1 MLKPNSKI
9 IAEELVKSFNEGKVV
24 YCRFG
29 KQYIQNLEK
38 QINSVLNN
46 NTQVSTSLKSATFL
60 INIKKLI
67 KDHNIDSEHNFS
79 KLRTKSNVAKTNEG
93 PPLPYYYPENEN
105 DNTIIFES
113 RFESGNLLAAVK
125 VSDNEYDMIL

>member
-1 MLKPNSKI
+1 MGENKDRQKEQYVDGMVKPNSKL

-24 YCRFG
+24 YSRFG

-38 QINSVLNN
+38 QLNSIVSN

-67 KDHNIDSEHNFS
+67 KEHNIESEHNFS
-79 KLRTKSNVAKTNEG
+79 KLRTKTNVSKTNDG
-93 PPLPYYYPENEN
+93 PP
-105 DNTIIFES
+105 
-113 RFESGNLLAAVK
+113 
-125 VSDNEYDMIL
+125 